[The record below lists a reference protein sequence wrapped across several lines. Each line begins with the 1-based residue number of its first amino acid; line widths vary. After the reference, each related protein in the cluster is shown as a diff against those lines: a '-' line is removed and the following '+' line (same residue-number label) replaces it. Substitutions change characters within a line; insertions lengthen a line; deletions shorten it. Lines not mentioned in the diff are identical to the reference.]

1 MKIISSLSEFLSW
14 RSSIATDASIGFVPT
29 MGALH
34 DGHIAL
40 IKRSLK
46 KTDLTVVSIFV
57 NPKQFGENEDFNSYP
72 RTFEKDCDLLRSI
85 NIDVLFAPHYD
96 DIYSND
102 IKSFVFED
110 SFSRQ
115 LEGQSR
121 PDFFPGVINVVSR
134 LFNIV
139 KPSFSFFGKKDAQQ
153 LILISKMVAV
163 GGFPIKIVPVETI
176 REPSG
181 LAMSSRNIYLSKA
194 QKISASNIYK
204 SLSLAKNLLNSGK
217 KESKIIKNKIKKYL
231 LADSTIS
238 IDYISIVCLDKLK
251 EVSGMVSKPAL
262 ISIAVYIGGV
272 RLIDNIFYE

>member
-14 RSSIATDASIGFVPT
+14 RSSIASDASIGFVPT

-34 DGHIAL
+34 DGHVAL

-46 KTDLTVVSIFV
+46 KADLTVVSIFV

-72 RTFEKDCDLLRSI
+72 RTFEKDCDLMRSI

-102 IKSFVFED
+102 IKSFAFED

-153 LILISKMVAV
+153 LILISKMVSV

-194 QKISASNIYK
+194 QKISAANIYK
-204 SLSLAKNLLNSGK
+204 SLSLAKNLLKSGK
-217 KESKIIKNKIKKYL
+217 KESKIIKNKIEKYL

-238 IDYISIVCLDKLK
+238 IDYVSIVCLDKLK
-251 EVSGMVSKPAL
+251 EVSGIVSRPAL

-272 RLIDNIFYE
+272 RLIDNVFYE